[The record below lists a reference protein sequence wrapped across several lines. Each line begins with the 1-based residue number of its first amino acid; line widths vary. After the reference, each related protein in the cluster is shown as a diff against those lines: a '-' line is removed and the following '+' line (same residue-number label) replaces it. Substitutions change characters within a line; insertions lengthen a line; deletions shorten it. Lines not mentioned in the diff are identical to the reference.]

1 MANLQLSDAYR
12 EVGAQPVLVCHL
24 PASGKKNKKLLFIYF
39 SLSFFFFLADSVKCL
54 HEVDALCQIVHQLA
68 HFKGIHL

>member
-1 MANLQLSDAYR
+1 MANLQPSDACR

-24 PASGKKNKKLLFIYF
+24 PASGKTFIYLF
-39 SLSFFFFLADSVKCL
+39 LSFFFSLADSVKCL